1 MYSPNPQRHHL
12 VLFHRE
18 KRQYNI
24 SKSAFFSLMSLVVC
38 VLYVGL
44 WDVKERIYKILCIH
58 VFFYQDQSMMLEER
72 GMNAK
77 RDRHASLNMI

>member
-24 SKSAFFSLMSLVVC
+24 SKSAFFFSHVTCSVC
-38 VLYVGL
+38 PICRAVGRERKDILYNIVYSCFFLPRPVDDVGRKS
-44 WDVKERIYKILCIH
+44 DER
-58 VFFYQDQSMMLEER
+58 QEEYTR
-72 GMNAK
+72 
-77 RDRHASLNMI
+77 

>member
-24 SKSAFFSLMSLVVC
+24 SKSAFFFSLMSLLVC

-44 WDVKERIYKILCIH
+44 WDVKERIYDIVYSC
-58 VFFYQDQSMMLEER
+58 FFLPRPVDDVGR
-72 GMNAK
+72 K
-77 RDRHASLNMI
+77 RDERQEE